1 VSAEPRRVLAAALML
16 ALAATAALSAGDG
29 KATRRQLYPSTFPPG
44 PGKELADRN
53 CVICHSASLITQQAK
68 DSTGW
73 EKTLAQMEKWAG
85 AAAPAQHDSLRGYLL
100 AHFGPRTKK

>member
-1 VSAEPRRVLAAALML
+1 MLAIATSAVLA
-16 ALAATAALSAGDG
+16 AGDG
-29 KATRRQLYPSTFPPG
+29 KAPRRSLYPSQFPPG

-53 CVICHSASLITQQAK
+53 CVICHSASMITQQAK

-85 AAAPAQHDSLRGYLL
+85 AAAPAEHDSLRNYLL
-100 AHFGPRTKK
+100 AHFGPKKK